1 MEDATNRL
9 RGVQGGRQ
17 GVSGFNLAS
26 ATGAGAGDTGV
37 AMNNGADQLKREMQ
51 SLLRRYAGE
60 SDVTIAEAI
69 GVIELVKAELIALAQ
84 DDGEPEPA

>member
-1 MEDATNRL
+1 
-9 RGVQGGRQ
+9 
-17 GVSGFNLAS
+17 
-26 ATGAGAGDTGV
+26 
-37 AMNNGADQLKREMQ
+37 MNNGADQLKREMQ

-84 DDGEPEPA
+84 DDGEMEPA